1 MTYELRQA
9 SEEDINSLAEFYS
22 TIGKKDEG
30 YFAQLFEKDCVV
42 LIAERP
48 QDVIPRLDR
57 GISEKDVQDP
67 AVKPQD
73 DGAERIIA
81 FGVLNFEPK
90 YSVYQRLGIPEI
102 QDLNVHPEYRQ
113 QGIATAMIE
122 AFEQMTRDQ
131 GIEMIGISVGLTKDY
146 GPAQRL
152 YFKLGYMPDGNG
164 VTYDREFV
172 AHGQSKPVDDDLC
185 LMMLK
190 YLS

>member
-1 MTYELRQA
+1 MTYDLRQA
-9 SEEDINSLAEFYS
+9 TEEDINSLAAFYS
-22 TIGKKDEG
+22 TISKKDEG

-42 LIAERP
+42 LIAK
-48 QDVIPRLDR
+48 QKSKML
-57 GISEKDVQDP
+57 
-67 AVKPQD
+67 
-73 DGAERIIA
+73 A

-90 YSVYQRLGIPEI
+90 YSVYQRLEIPEI

-131 GIEMIGISVGLTKDY
+131 GIEMIGISVGLTKEY

-152 YFKLGYMPDGNG
+152 YFKLGYISDGNG

-185 LMMLK
+185 LMMVKSL
-190 YLS
+190 